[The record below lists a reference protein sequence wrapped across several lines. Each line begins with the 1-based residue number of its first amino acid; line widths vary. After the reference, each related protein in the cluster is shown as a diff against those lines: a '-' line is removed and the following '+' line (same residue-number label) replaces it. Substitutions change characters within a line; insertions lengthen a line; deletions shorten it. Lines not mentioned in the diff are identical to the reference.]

1 MRVGIGAVINPT
13 GGPARYARELVRGLA
28 ELDEPDE
35 YVVFTNR
42 PRDFEVSPR
51 VTIVEVAL
59 RSAVLEPLWDHV
71 WMPAAAARE
80 NLDVYHGIKGAVPLA
95 LDCPRLVTIHDLAVY
110 ACPETFAWQQH
121 LHMRPHLRLAA
132 LQARRVIADSE
143 HARTDIQ
150 RRLRLPARRVVAV
163 PLGVRHDT
171 FHADI
176 GAADEE
182 VLRRL
187 DLPPRF
193 FLYSGTI
200 QPRKNVDVVVRAYAR
215 LGGLEGWSLVIAGR
229 LRPDHRPSWIA
240 DPPPG
245 VRYLGCLADEEL
257 AVLYRHAGAF
267 VSPSAYEGFGLTFLE
282 AMASGC
288 PVVGTRVTS
297 VPEVVGDAGLL
308 LPHADVAMVA
318 EAMRALAVDAE
329 LRRDLRARALERA
342 ARFTWQ
348 ETAPRTQEVNREVA
362 RHC

>member
-1 MRVGIGAVINPT
+1 MRIGIGAVINPT
-13 GGPARYARELVRGLA
+13 GGPARYARELVQALAGLEEA
-28 ELDEPDE
+28 DE

-42 PRDFEVSPR
+42 PGDFEPAPR
-51 VTIVEVAL
+51 LSIVEVPL
-59 RSAVLEPLWDHV
+59 RSAVLEPLWDHL

-80 NLDVYHGIKGAVPLA
+80 KLDLYHGIKGAVPLA
-95 LDCPRLVTIHDLAVY
+95 IDCPRLVTIHDLAVY
-110 ACPETFAWQQH
+110 ARPETFAWQQH

-143 HARTDIQ
+143 HACTDIR
-150 RRLRLPARRVVAV
+150 RRLRLPSRRVVAV
-163 PLGVRHDT
+163 PLGVRHDR
-171 FHADI
+171 FRPEI
-176 GAADEE
+176 AATDEE

-229 LRPDHRPSWIA
+229 LRPDYRPSWLA

-245 VRYLGCLADEEL
+245 VRYLGSLSDEDL

-267 VSPSAYEGFGLTFLE
+267 VSPSDYEGFGLTFLE

-297 VPEVVGDAGLL
+297 VPEVVGDTGML
-308 LPHADVAMVA
+308 LPSADVDAVA
-318 EAMRALAVDAE
+318 EAMRALALDASF
-329 LRRDLRARALERA
+329 RADLRARALERA

-348 ETAPRTQEVNREVA
+348 ETARRTHEVYREVA
-362 RHC
+362 RHG